1 MKQEDFAA
9 PDPILIEESLS
20 EWVMTK
26 AEDWR
31 DNYQSNYEAKF
42 DEYYRLWRGI
52 WSSED
57 QQKQSE
63 RSRIISPALQQAVES
78 NVAEME
84 EATFGRGKF
93 FDISDNYGD
102 NDSEDILYLRNKLT
116 EDFED
121 TQVRKAVAECLIN
134 AAVFGTGV
142 GELVLEEI
150 KEMAPATQPIM
161 DGQLQAVGVNITDRV
176 VVKLKP
182 VLPQNFLIDPIATT
196 IDDALGVAIDEFVS
210 PHLVEQLQ
218 EKGVYRDVYVGVAP
232 SDTDLEPDQEMSVY
246 PDDKVRLTKY
256 YGLVPRHMLEEATE
270 DEDFL
275 GEPEDSD
282 DSKEAYVEAIVVVAN
297 GGVLLK
303 AEANPYMMQDRPVV
317 AFPWDVVPSMFWG
330 RGVCEKGYNSQKA
343 LDTELRARIDA
354 LSLTIHPMLA
364 IDATKFPRGAK
375 PEIRPGKTILT
386 NGDPREVLQPF
397 NFGQVGQITFSQAAS
412 LQQMVQQA
420 TGAVDSAG
428 LSGAVNGEATAAGIS
443 MSLGAIIKR
452 HKRTLINFQQSFL
465 IPFVKKAAYRYMQ
478 FDPENYPVK
487 DYKFS
492 ATSTLGIIAREYE
505 VTQLVQL
512 LQTMK
517 QDSPIYPVLIQS
529 IIDNMN
535 LSNREEL
542 IASMQQAQ
550 QPNPQAQQAAQAT
563 QQAQLAFQ
571 ESQTAAL
578 AAQAAESQARAQ
590 KYSVEAQ
597 LAPQE
602 LEIDKISA
610 ITRNLQAGDQDDKEF
625 ERRLKVAEVALKE
638 KQLNNQGS
646 QSNANDTARPQ
657 EPNRPSQR
665 SVQGAVQPPR
675 ENRGAPRGPR
685 GPNVGPTPAAPQGP
699 SEGPQSA

>member
-1 MKQEDFAA
+1 MKDTLYS
-9 PDPILIEESLS
+9 PDPLMIDESL
-20 EWVMTK
+20 EDWVMTK

-31 DNYQSNYEAKF
+31 DNYESNYAEKF

-52 WSSED
+52 WAAED

-93 FDISDNYGD
+93 FDIQDNYGD
-102 NDSEDILYLRNKLT
+102 KDSQDIQYLRNKLT
-116 EDFED
+116 EDFEN
-121 TQVRKAVAECLIN
+121 TKVRKAVAECLIN

-142 GELVLEEI
+142 GEIVLEEI
-150 KEMAPATQPIM
+150 KEMAPATQPMM

-182 VLPQNFLIDPIATT
+182 VMPQNFLIDPVATS
-196 IDDALGVAIDEFVS
+196 IEDAMGVAIDEFVS

-218 EKGVYRDVYVGVAP
+218 EQGVYRDTYVGTA
-232 SDTDLEPDQEMSVY
+232 STDSDLEPDHEISVY
-246 PDDKVRLTKY
+246 SDDKVRLTKY
-256 YGLVPRHMLEEATE
+256 YGLVPKQLLDEAMDDE
-270 DEDFL
+270 DEEVENL
-275 GEPEDSD
+275 SSSD
-282 DSKEAYVEAIVVVAN
+282 DSGSYVEAVVVIAN

-397 NFGQVGQITFSQAAS
+397 NFGQVGQITFAQASS

-428 LSGAVNGEATAAGIS
+428 LSGSVNGEATAAGIS

-465 IPFVKKAAYRYMQ
+465 IPFVTKAAHRYMQ

-487 DYKFS
+487 DYKFN

-517 QDSPIYPVLIQS
+517 QDSPVYPVLLQS
-529 IIDNMN
+529 IVDNMN

-550 QPNPQAQQAAQAT
+550 QPNPQAQQAAMQA
-563 QQAQLAFQ
+563 QQAQLEFQ
-571 ESQTAAL
+571 QSQTAAL
-578 AAQAAESQARAQ
+578 AAQAQESQARAQ

-597 LAPQE
+597 LEPQE
-602 LEIDKISA
+602 VEIKKIEA

-625 ERRLKVAEVALKE
+625 ERRLKVAEIALKE
-638 KQLNNQGS
+638 TEIQDKKSTTESNKKLGEKEQQLFDSLMSNKPPSAPQGP
-646 QSNANDTARPQ
+646 RG
-657 EPNRPSQR
+657 PS
-665 SVQGAVQPPR
+665 
-675 ENRGAPRGPR
+675 GPR
-685 GPNVGPTPAAPQGP
+685 GPNVGQPPEAV
-699 SEGPQSA
+699 

>member
-1 MKQEDFAA
+1 MKDDFYS
-9 PDPILIEESLS
+9 PDPLLVQESLE

-26 AEDWR
+26 CEDWR
-31 DNYQSNYEAKF
+31 DNYQSNYEEKF

-52 WSSED
+52 WDPADTER
-57 QQKQSE
+57 KSE

-84 EATFGRGKF
+84 EATFGRGKW
-93 FDISDNYGD
+93 FDVSDD
-102 NDSEDILYLRNKLT
+102 MNDKESQDVLYLRNKLT
-116 EDFED
+116 EDFEN
-121 TQVRKAVAECLIN
+121 TKVRKAVAECLIN

-142 GELVLEEI
+142 GEIIIEEI

-182 VLPQNFLIDPIATT
+182 VMPQNFLIDPVATS
-196 IDDALGVAIDEFVS
+196 IEDAMGVAVDEFVGS
-210 PHLVEQLQ
+210 HHVEQLQ
-218 EKGVYRDVYVGVAP
+218 ENGVYRDVYVGTAA
-232 SDTDLEPDQEMSVY
+232 SDTDLEPDQDITVY
-246 PDDKVRLTKY
+246 SDDKVRLTKY
-256 YGLVPRHMLEEATE
+256 YGLVPKHMLEEAT
-270 DEDFL
+270 DEKID
-275 GEPEDSD
+275 GD
-282 DSKEAYVEAIVVVAN
+282 AGYVEAVVVIAN
-297 GGVLLK
+297 GGTLLK

-354 LSLTIHPMLA
+354 LALTIHPMLA
-364 IDATKFPRGAK
+364 IDATRFPRGAK

-397 NFGQVGQITFSQAAS
+397 NFGQVGQITFAQAAS

-428 LSGAVNGEATAAGIS
+428 LAGNVNGEATAAGIS

-487 DYKFS
+487 DYKFN

-542 IASMQQAQ
+542 IAAMQQAQ
-550 QPNPQAQQAAQAT
+550 QPNPEAQQAAQQA
-563 QQAQLAFQ
+563 QQAQLALQ
-571 ESQTAAL
+571 QSQTAAL
-578 AAQAAESQARAQ
+578 SAQAQESQARAQ

-597 LAPQE
+597 LEPQE
-602 LEIDKISA
+602 VEIKRIEA
-610 ITRNLQAGDQDDKEF
+610 ITRNLAAGDQDDKEF
-625 ERRLKVAEVALKE
+625 ERRLKVAQAITKDKEVEAKI
-638 KQLNNQGS
+638 NV
-646 QSNANDTARPQ
+646 NDPARPQ
-657 EPNRPSQR
+657 EPNRPSER
-665 SVQGAVQPPR
+665 SVQRPVQPPVEPRR
-675 ENRGAPRGPR
+675 EGSPFGGEP
-685 GPNVGPTPAAPQGP
+685 
-699 SEGPQSA
+699 E